1 MQNFWYFRNVFG
13 AERPLQI
20 NALVARAY
28 VSELLLGA
36 LVFYLELKIWTPHC
50 QGAGAVRLTTKEK
63 SVVVTV
69 WTRNFNYFLILINFV
84 TKFRNMFNQKQ
95 YGSRVRALFKIF

>member
-1 MQNFWYFRNVFG
+1 MQIFWNFRNVFG

-20 NALVARAY
+20 NALVARTS
-28 VSELLLGA
+28 VMTVNLLGSQLLLGA

-63 SVVVTV
+63 SVIRTV
-69 WTRNFNYFLILINFV
+69 WNFNYFLILIRYV
-84 TKFRNMFNQKQ
+84 P
-95 YGSRVRALFKIF
+95 